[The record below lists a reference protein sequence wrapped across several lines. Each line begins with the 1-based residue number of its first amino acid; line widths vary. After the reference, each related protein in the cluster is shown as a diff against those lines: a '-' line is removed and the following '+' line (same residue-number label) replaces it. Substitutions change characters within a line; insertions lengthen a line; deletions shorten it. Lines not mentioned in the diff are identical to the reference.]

1 MGSWSCPS
9 RRTSGF
15 FRATGGKSISQRAHA
30 DQECERDKTCREDPE
45 VQRQQQAE
53 RARKSEFVVQEMEDE
68 LQDDEYA
75 HML

>member
-1 MGSWSCPS
+1 MVLPESQNQWLLS
-9 RRTSGF
+9 RHGWQVHQPAGAR
-15 FRATGGKSISQRAHA
+15 A

-45 VQRQQQAE
+45 KQRQQQAE